1 MYQRVPRDSLLV
13 VQGIWE
19 PYAERQSEKKDS
31 EMRVT
36 IPEEKLMA
44 DAEEY
49 NEMQRWNSDNAA
61 MEQ

>member
-19 PYAERQSEKKDS
+19 PYAELQSEKKDS

-36 IPEEKLMA
+36 IPEKLMA